1 MFHKILV
8 PTDGSEV
15 SLVGALRAVPLA
27 KLASATLC
35 VVYVQDVYPFAG
47 IGQSNATGR
56 QDYIAAARAQGA
68 AAIERIGTAAKEA
81 GVKVETLIAEDSQP
95 ARGIVT
101 AAQTSGADLI
111 VMSSH
116 GRTGVAKLV
125 LGSVATKVLALS
137 PVPVLVIKSAPADE
151 VR

>member
-15 SLVGALRAVPLA
+15 SLVGALRALPLA
-27 KLASATLC
+27 KLASASIA

-47 IGQSNATGR
+47 IGQSNTAGMQ
-56 QDYIAAARAQGA
+56 QDMAAVRAQA
-68 AAIERIGTAAKEA
+68 TAAIERISEAAKAA
-81 GVKVETLIAEDSQP
+81 GVAVETLIAEDDQH

-101 AAQTSGADLI
+101 AAQTCGADLI

-116 GRTGVAKLV
+116 GRTGVAKLM

-137 PVPVLVIKSAPADE
+137 PVPVLIIKAAGAA
-151 VR
+151 

>member
-8 PTDGSEV
+8 PTDGSDV
-15 SLVGALRAVPLA
+15 SLVGALRALPLA
-27 KLASATLC
+27 KLASASIA

-47 IGQSNATGR
+47 IGQSNTAGMQ
-56 QDYIAAARAQGA
+56 QDMAAARAQA
-68 AAIERIGTAAKEA
+68 TAAIERISAAAKAA
-81 GVKVETLIAEDSQP
+81 GVSVETLIAEDDQH
-95 ARGIVT
+95 ARGIVA
-101 AAQTSGADLI
+101 AAQTCGADLI

-137 PVPVLVIKSAPADE
+137 PVPVLIIKSAGAA
-151 VR
+151 

>member
-8 PTDGSEV
+8 PTDGSDV
-15 SLVGALRAVPLA
+15 SLVGALRALPLA
-27 KLASATLC
+27 KLASASIA

-47 IGQSNATGR
+47 IGQSNTAGMQ
-56 QDYIAAARAQGA
+56 QDMAAVRAQA
-68 AAIERIGTAAKEA
+68 TAAIERISEAAKAA
-81 GVKVETLIAEDSQP
+81 GVAVETLIAEDDQH
-95 ARGIVT
+95 ARGIVA
-101 AAQTSGADLI
+101 AAQTCGADLI

-137 PVPVLVIKSAPADE
+137 PVPVLIIKSAGAA
-151 VR
+151 

>member
-27 KLASATLC
+27 KLASATLA
-35 VVYVQDVYPFAG
+35 VVYVQDIYPFAG
-47 IGQSNATGR
+47 IGQSNVSGMEHYLT
-56 QDYIAAARAQGA
+56 AARAQGA
-68 AAIERIGTAAKEA
+68 AAIERISEAAKEA
-81 GVKVETLIAEDSQP
+81 GVAIETLIAEDTQP
-95 ARGIVT
+95 ARGIVS

-116 GRTGVAKLV
+116 GRTGVARLV
-125 LGSVATKVLALS
+125 LGSVATKVLAMS
-137 PVPVLVIKSAPADE
+137 PVPVLIIKAAPAAE
-151 VR
+151 ER

>member
-1 MFHKILV
+1 MFKKILV
-8 PTDGSEV
+8 PTDGSDV

-27 KLASATLC
+27 KLASATLI
-35 VVYVQDVYPFAG
+35 VVYVRDVYPFTG
-47 IGQSNATGR
+47 IGQSNAIDR
-56 QDYIAAARAQGA
+56 QNFIAAARAHGA
-68 AAIERIGTAAKEA
+68 AAMAQISEAAKSA
-81 GVKVETLIAEDSQP
+81 GVAVETLIAEDTQP
-95 ARGIVT
+95 ARGIVS

-137 PVPVLVIKSAPADE
+137 PVPVLIIKAEPGTQA
-151 VR
+151 R